1 MRFRELVSLAMSR
14 RTYTRSHIVAEV
26 VALATTIAG
35 GVSRYRI
42 RRQAPWLRHLTAEF
56 EPIGDL

>member
-14 RTYTRSHIVAEV
+14 RTHTRSHIVAEI

-35 GVSRYRI
+35 GVYRI